1 MDRIENAI
9 NNLLIKP
16 NEALKSRIEEVRY
29 CIDIPDTNSKGYCY
43 CLKVDANGT
52 LRLKDLIDYL
62 DTRIVDYAI
71 PKKEI
76 DETHKVLERPLFTM
90 PTAVRNAAFL
100 CDFCTILE

>member
-52 LRLKDLIDYL
+52 LRLKDLKI
-62 DTRIVDYAI
+62 
-71 PKKEI
+71 
-76 DETHKVLERPLFTM
+76 
-90 PTAVRNAAFL
+90 
-100 CDFCTILE
+100 

>member
-76 DETHKVLERPLFTM
+76 DEAKNDFITLYLESQ
-90 PTAVRNAAFL
+90 NNQK
-100 CDFCTILE
+100 

>member
-43 CLKVDANGT
+43 C
-52 LRLKDLIDYL
+52 
-62 DTRIVDYAI
+62 
-71 PKKEI
+71 P
-76 DETHKVLERPLFTM
+76 
-90 PTAVRNAAFL
+90 
-100 CDFCTILE
+100 

>member
-62 DTRIVDYAI
+62 DTRIVDYATVSY
-71 PKKEI
+71 
-76 DETHKVLERPLFTM
+76 THLTL
-90 PTAVRNAAFL
+90 PTRQR
-100 CDFCTILE
+100 IY